1 MTHPSRDRLTGEKPN
16 RKPAT
21 KALGLVQPGRPT
33 RPVLRA
39 SSWGSPVHHL
49 EPRRRPTNDMRVGA
63 RFGDRRRVSVAAR
76 LAGWA
81 GAPGSDRGALLARRL
96 GSLGRQLRHPADRS
110 VPHFLRGSLVRE
122 MLEAAGAGGLGV
134 WFRPDGPTRSSAP
147 VLLVL
152 LVVHAAW
159 VFGARRAE
167 AASSFASWS
176 TWARSASGSF
186 SMSRVRTLMV

>member
-1 MTHPSRDRLTGEKPN
+1 MRGPTG
-16 RKPAT
+16 
-21 KALGLVQPGRPT
+21 
-33 RPVLRA
+33 
-39 SSWGSPVHHL
+39 S
-49 EPRRRPTNDMRVGA
+49 PRRRPSVLSSLVGLHVLFCEPPA
-63 RFGDRRRVSVAAR
+63 GVPQFTIWNLGDVTRTTCAWSRDLGIGAAFLR
-76 LAGWA
+76 PRALAGWSR
-81 GAPGSDRGALLARRL
+81 APGSDRGALLARRL
-96 GSLGRQLRHPADRS
+96 GSLGRQLRHPADRG

-159 VFGARRAE
+159 AFGVRRAE